1 MKDDR
6 VYLEHILECIRRIE
20 DYTKDGRDAFLASY
34 LIQDGTLRNFQTMAE
49 ATQRLSQKLKEGH
62 PAVDWRAISGFR
74 NVLVHDYLGID
85 IEDVYKIIEIDLPGL
100 KTVAESLLQEL
111 GNN

>member
-20 DYTKDGRDAFLASY
+20 DYTKDGRDAFLSSY

-49 ATQRLSQKLKEGH
+49 ATQRLSQKL
-62 PAVDWRAISGFR
+62 
-74 NVLVHDYLGID
+74 
-85 IEDVYKIIEIDLPGL
+85 
-100 KTVAESLLQEL
+100 
-111 GNN
+111 